1 VYTSRGETCRTE
13 VYPEKGYVIK
23 YFLPRKPKYG
33 KPVSDLRQSLDLC
46 LYREVECLNR
56 LTDSRHFPKIITY
69 NPGELWIK
77 MTYVGEHLI
86 NSNYPNQDELLDQ
99 VPGIVEDLSRANIKL
114 AYEWTPGDGKIGYC
128 HSMMMLKGHVL
139 SLIDFERA
147 WPVGCKRENEFNS
160 VFIDSFFI
168 HSDSKLKHALEQSI
182 SILYE
187 KK

>member
-1 VYTSRGETCRTE
+1 MYTSRGETCRTD
-13 VYPEKGYVIK
+13 VNPEEGYVLK
-23 YFLPRKPKYG
+23 QFVPRKAKYG
-33 KPVSDLRQSLDLC
+33 KRISDLRQSLDLC
-46 LYREVECLNR
+46 MYREVECLKR
-56 LTDSRHFPKIITY
+56 LKDSKHFPKIITY
-69 NPGELWIK
+69 NPTELWIK

-128 HSMMMLKGHVL
+128 HSMMMLKEHVL

-147 WPVGCKRENEFNS
+147 WPVGCKRENDFNS